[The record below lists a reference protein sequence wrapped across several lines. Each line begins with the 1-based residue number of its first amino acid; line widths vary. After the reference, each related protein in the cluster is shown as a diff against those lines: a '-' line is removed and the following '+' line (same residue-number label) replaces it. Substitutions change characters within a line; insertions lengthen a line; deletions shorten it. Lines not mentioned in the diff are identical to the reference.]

1 MDKKVLGIIAVV
13 VVIIAMMSAVSFLPG
28 SENIPPEI
36 SKKSNEKIGLVINS
50 PNPSTTLQELDQ
62 IYSEAS
68 DAGIGRSNVYLF
80 WNLVEPVRG
89 EFDWRQSDAL
99 MSFNKKNDLKVTLF
113 FSIINGETLGPFP
126 NWIGKPSLNSIGED
140 RVVSVLDAVLSRYD
154 IIDTVILAG
163 ETESQFRY
171 NEQNIPVYKELF
183 TGVYEKIKEKHPDVK
198 IGNAFALHQVLNK
211 NLQSIVTDLAIGD
224 FVAFSYFPV
233 DILNDIVKTPQD
245 AKEDLQQ
252 AFDLAGN
259 KKVGIFEISW
269 STSDFVGGNEPEQT
283 EFLEKSFEFYTENES
298 ELEFLTWYRQ
308 YDRPEGTCVID
319 GQNIGDDTLSVGGS
333 GFGSSEHVIERLSK
347 YVCNA
352 GLINN
357 DGTHKPSWNELERQI
372 DMTN

>member
-1 MDKKVLGIIAVV
+1 VDKKVLGIISII
-13 VVIIAMMSAVSFLPG
+13 VVIIAIISVVYFLPN
-28 SENIPPEI
+28 SETIPQAT
-36 SKKSNEKIGLVINS
+36 NEKIGLVINS

-68 DAGIGRSNVYLF
+68 DAGIGRSNIYLF

-99 MSFNKKNDLKVTLF
+99 MSFNKKNDLKVTLY

-126 NWIGKPSLNSIGED
+126 DWIGKPSLKSIGED

-154 IIDTVILAG
+154 IVDTVILAG

-183 TGVYEKIKEKHPDVK
+183 TGVYEKIKEKHPNVK

-211 NLQSIVTDLAIGD
+211 NLQSIVTDLTIGD

-233 DILNDIVKTPQD
+233 DILNDIVKTPQE

-252 AFDLAGN
+252 AFDLAGD

-269 STSDFVGGNEPEQT
+269 STSDFVKGSESRQT
-283 EFLEKSFEFYTENES
+283 EFLEKSFEFYAENES
-298 ELEFLTWYRQ
+298 ELEFITWYRQ
-308 YDRPEGTCVID
+308 YDRLEETCVID
-319 GQNIGDDTLSVGGS
+319 GQNIVDDTLSVT
-333 GFGSSEHVIERLSK
+333 GSSFESSEYVIERLNK

-352 GLINN
+352 GLINS
-357 DGTHKPSWNELERQI
+357 DGTHKPGWNEFERQI

>member
-1 MDKKVLGIIAVV
+1 MDKKVLGIISIV
-13 VVIIAMMSAVSFLPG
+13 VVIIVVISAVSLLPNSKIMPQAM
-28 SENIPPEI
+28 SE
-36 SKKSNEKIGLVINS
+36 KANEKIGLVINS
-50 PNPSTTLQELDQ
+50 PNQSTTLQELDQ

-68 DAGIGRSNVYLF
+68 DIGIGRSNVYLF

-99 MSFNKKNDLKVTLF
+99 MSFNKKNDLEVTLF

-126 NWIGKPSLNSIGED
+126 NWIGKPSLNSIGEG
-140 RVVSVLDAVLSRYD
+140 RVASVLDSILSRYD

-233 DILNDIVKTPQD
+233 DLLNDIVKTPQE

-269 STSDFVGGNEPEQT
+269 STSDFVGGSEPEQT
-283 EFLEKSFEFYTENES
+283 EFLEKSFEFYAENES

>member
-1 MDKKVLGIIAVV
+1 MIVAII
-13 VVIIAMMSAVSFLPG
+13 SAVSLLPN
-28 SENIPPEI
+28 SETVPQII
-36 SKKSNEKIGLVINS
+36 SKKTNEKIGLVINS

-62 IYSEAS
+62 IYSKAS

-89 EFDWRQSDAL
+89 EFDWKQSDVL
-99 MSFNKKNDLKVTLF
+99 MSFNKKNDLKVTLY

-126 NWIGKPSLNSIGED
+126 SWIGKPSLNSIGED

-154 IIDTVILAG
+154 VIDTVILAG

-171 NEQNIPVYKELF
+171 YEQNIPVYKELF
-183 TGVYEKIKEKHPDVK
+183 TGVYEEIKEKHPDIK

-224 FVAFSYFPV
+224 FVAFSYSPV
-233 DILNDIVKTPQD
+233 DTLNDVVKTPQE
-245 AKEDLQQ
+245 AKEELQQ
-252 AFDLAGN
+252 IFDLIGD

-269 STSDFVGGNEPEQT
+269 STSDFVGGSNAEQT
-283 EFLEKSFEFYTENES
+283 EFLEKSFEFYAENES

-308 YDRPEGTCVID
+308 YDRPEGTCVIED
-319 GQNIGDDTLSVGGS
+319 QSIGDDTITVGGS
-333 GFGSSEHVIERLSK
+333 GFGTSEHVIERLSN

-357 DGTHKPSWNELERQI
+357 DGTPKSGWDEFEKQI

>member
-1 MDKKVLGIIAVV
+1 MDKKVLGII
-13 VVIIAMMSAVSFLPG
+13 VIVAIILTVFSAVSLLLNSETLP
-28 SENIPPEI
+28 PTI
-36 SKKSNEKIGLVINS
+36 SKTSNEKIGLVINS
-50 PNPSTTLQELDQ
+50 PNQSTTLQELDQ

-80 WNLVEPVRG
+80 WNLIEPVRG

-99 MSFNKKNDLKVTLF
+99 MSLNKKNDLKVTLY

-126 NWIGKPSLNSIGED
+126 SWIGKPSLKSIGED

-154 IIDTVILAG
+154 IVDTVILAG

-171 NEQNIPVYKELF
+171 HEQNIPVYRELF
-183 TGVYEKIKEKHPDVK
+183 TGVYEKTKENHPDVK
-198 IGNAFALHQVLNK
+198 IGNAFALHNVLNK
-211 NLQSIVTDLAIGD
+211 NLQSIVTELSLGD
-224 FVAFSYFPV
+224 FVAFSYAPV
-233 DILNDIVKTPQD
+233 DTLNEIVKTPQD

-252 AFDLAGN
+252 MFDLTGD

-269 STSDFVGGNEPEQT
+269 STSDFVEGSDAEQT
-283 EFLEKSFEFYTENES
+283 EFLEKSFEFYAENES

-308 YDRPEGTCVID
+308 YDRLEGTCIIED
-319 GQNIGDDTLSVGGS
+319 QNIGDDTLTVGGS
-333 GFGSSEHVIERLSK
+333 GFGSSEHVIERLSN

-352 GLINN
+352 GLINS
-357 DGTHKPSWNELERQI
+357 DGTHKSSWNEFERQI